1 MSPIRR
7 VIHIGVLGTSV
18 VVVVVVVGIVIV
30 AFPVRCCLL
39 ARLLCC
45 DWARFLL
52 VATDRY
58 NKKKYLHHIHLCHAG
73 ARRH

>member
-7 VIHIGVLGTSV
+7 VIHIGVLGTSA
-18 VVVVVVVGIVIV
+18 VVVVVVGIGIV

-52 VATDRY
+52 VATNGY
-58 NKKKYLHHIHLCHAG
+58 NTKKYLHHICATQEPDG
-73 ARRH
+73 IN